1 MLCTGLGKGQCLDN
15 VTWEEEEEEAII
27 PLASETV
34 SE

>member
-1 MLCTGLGKGQCLDN
+1 MLRTGLGKGQCLDN
-15 VTWEEEEEEAII
+15 VTWEEEEEAII